1 MRTMRQTTS
10 TTWNKMME
18 IPTRAKTT
26 NGIIKAIK
34 NYTDCFDNLT
44 QEEMVEFVNSEWVTR
59 CSDGVII
66 WED

>member
-1 MRTMRQTTS
+1 MRTMKQITS
-10 TTWNKMME
+10 TTWKKMME
-18 IPTRAKTT
+18 IPTKAKTT

-44 QEEMVEFVNSEWVTR
+44 QEEMVEFVNSEWITR
-59 CSDGVII
+59 CSDSVII

>member
-1 MRTMRQTTS
+1 MRTMKETTCTS
-10 TTWNKMME
+10 WSKMMQ
-18 IPTRAKTT
+18 IPTKAKTT

-44 QEEMVEFVNSEWVTR
+44 QEEMVDFVNSEWVTR
-59 CSDGVII
+59 CSDGAII

>member
-1 MRTMRQTTS
+1 MKTMKETNS
-10 TTWNKMME
+10 SSWSKMMQ

-34 NYTDCFDNLT
+34 NYTDFFDDST
-44 QEEMVEFVNSEWVTR
+44 QEEMVKFVNSEWVTR